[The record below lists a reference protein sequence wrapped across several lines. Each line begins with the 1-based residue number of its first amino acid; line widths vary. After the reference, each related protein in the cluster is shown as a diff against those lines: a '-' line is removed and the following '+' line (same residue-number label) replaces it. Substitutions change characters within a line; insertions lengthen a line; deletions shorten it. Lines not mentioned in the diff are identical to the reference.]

1 MRRVFWI
8 LVAGLMLS
16 AILLP
21 LSASAQQGSDEPT
34 VIYQRTTIYNVTEG
48 DVIEAPINRP
58 DIGVVDGHP
67 GTTHASLIKVRENM
81 NEKVM
86 ASVSEL

>member
-8 LVAGLMLS
+8 LVAGLILT
-16 AILLP
+16 AIFIP

-48 DVIEAPINRP
+48 DIIEAPINRP
-58 DIGVVDGHP
+58 DTDIVSGRP
-67 GTTHASLIKVRENM
+67 GSTHASLIKVRESM
-81 NEKVM
+81 GEKVL